1 MTLDDSVRQS
11 WLVAGGTIQSFE
23 KFGSGV
29 LQETP
34 VKITKTLTP
43 EKPQIIARPSPVAQV
58 VKRVTPGQPQ
68 VRASPNVIVT
78 EQKVLRRAD
87 DGTIQE
93 KIVISPKALVP
104 SLMIFYFLLNL
115 SFSIELA

>member
-1 MTLDDSVRQS
+1 MSLDESVRQS

-43 EKPQIIARPSPVAQV
+43 EKPQIITRPSPVAQV
-58 VKRVTPGQPQ
+58 VKRVTPAIQPQ
-68 VRASPNVIVT
+68 VRTAPNIIVT
-78 EQKVLRRAD
+78 EQKVIRRAD
-87 DGTIQE
+87 DGTLQE
-93 KIVISPKALVP
+93 KIVISPKK
-104 SLMIFYFLLNL
+104 
-115 SFSIELA
+115 